1 MLCLL
6 VFFSVSLVSTLGES
20 FLTTKAALNSSSVR
34 ELLIQSSRESLE
46 IVDNAFQRS
55 RQRRSPASFSKHG
68 LEFRLQAEPETQEIS
83 RAGEVFQAALQ
94 VLKNTAKQKYERNLT
109 ASELLS
115 WEDVQLLAELSGCP
129 TATKQNTCEQSRHS
143 RYRTI
148 SGVCNNRWL
157 PAEYEDGEGEPKG
170 WNPERLHHGFQLPL
184 PRKVSR
190 EIIRSS
196 CKWKDDDYSQLLV
209 EWGQYIDHDITFTP
223 QSISKSAFWTDV
235 DCYQTCDNVHPCFP
249 IKTDDSL
256 CMPFHRST
264 ADCYVSSGSDVQ
276 RALQRQQLNAI
287 TSYIDASLVYGHTP
301 KLESFLR
308 DLSGHSGKLAI
319 NDRFEDAKGRPYL
332 PFVAKTPSACRTDH
346 QGDRIDC
353 FSAGD
358 GRVNEGLPLI
368 SLHTLW
374 LREHNRIAEALKL
387 INDHWSPEMIYQ
399 ETRQIIGALHQII
412 TMRDYVPKIIGPES
426 FERFIGLYTGY
437 DPAVDPSASNVFAT
451 AAFRFGHATISPVL
465 HRLNQS
471 FQEHE
476 QFPHLR
482 LHKTFFS
489 PWRIVKEGGIEP
501 IIRGMIGTAAPAVSA
516 NMLLVEEVTEMLA
529 VLDSLQHMDLASL
542 NLQRGRDHGLPGYN
556 EWREFCG
563 LARIDTLEDL
573 KVVLRDDRVAEMIL
587 NMYQHPDNIDVW
599 LGGLVEN
606 YLPDGRTGPLFAC
619 LIGKQM
625 KALRD
630 GDRFWWEADG
640 VFKQKQKDELLKGS
654 LSRVICDNT
663 DIQEVPS
670 DPFRF
675 GKFPSEYVTCG
686 NIPSIN
692 LEAWREETN
701 KDYEL
706 CGSPTRIHNGDYIL
720 TFNAGKVTA
729 LYSCYHGFMLEG
741 AAEIICEK
749 SEWHPEAPR
758 CTEST

>member
-148 SGVCNNRWL
+148 SGVCNNRLNPRWGAANTALVRWL

-170 WNPERLHHGFQLPL
+170 WNPERLHHGFQLPP

-346 QGDRIDC
+346 QGDKIDC

-399 ETRQIIGALHQII
+399 ETRQIIGALHQ
-412 TMRDYVPKIIGPES
+412 
-426 FERFIGLYTGY
+426 
-437 DPAVDPSASNVFAT
+437 VFD
-451 AAFRFGHATISPVL
+451 
-465 HRLNQS
+465 Q
-471 FQEHE
+471 
-476 QFPHLR
+476 
-482 LHKTFFS
+482 
-489 PWRIVKEGGIEP
+489 
-501 IIRGMIGTAAPAVSA
+501 
-516 NMLLVEEVTEMLA
+516 
-529 VLDSLQHMDLASL
+529 
-542 NLQRGRDHGLPGYN
+542 
-556 EWREFCG
+556 
-563 LARIDTLEDL
+563 
-573 KVVLRDDRVAEMIL
+573 
-587 NMYQHPDNIDVW
+587 
-599 LGGLVEN
+599 
-606 YLPDGRTGPLFAC
+606 
-619 LIGKQM
+619 
-625 KALRD
+625 
-630 GDRFWWEADG
+630 
-640 VFKQKQKDELLKGS
+640 
-654 LSRVICDNT
+654 
-663 DIQEVPS
+663 
-670 DPFRF
+670 
-675 GKFPSEYVTCG
+675 
-686 NIPSIN
+686 
-692 LEAWREETN
+692 
-701 KDYEL
+701 YEL
-706 CGSPTRIHNGDYIL
+706 Y
-720 TFNAGKVTA
+720 
-729 LYSCYHGFMLEG
+729 
-741 AAEIICEK
+741 
-749 SEWHPEAPR
+749 
-758 CTEST
+758 